1 MTLRLLLIE
10 CWTCF
15 AADSEPLICLQTH
28 LPGYV
33 SDYSKLGE
41 AGAQVIACVSV
52 NDAFVMKAWGE
63 QSGAEAKVRL
73 SHLMNPQVYGKQEA
87 SMLWHRLVSPRFDR
101 FACRV
106 FACWLTLMESWPRP

>member
-73 SHLMNPQVYGKQEA
+73 SLFMNPQACTESRKLLCYGTGWFPQGLIGLHVGYSHA
-87 SMLWHRLVSPRFDR
+87 G
-101 FACRV
+101 
-106 FACWLTLMESWPRP
+106 